1 MDIAIP
7 LYGGVEKTLYAT
19 EYQKG
24 MYDFKNIRKE
34 KLYVNTGIENTK
46 IPMRVGNIRNASI
59 VSIKL

>member
-1 MDIAIP
+1 M
-7 LYGGVEKTLYAT
+7 EKTLYET

-34 KLYVNTGIENTK
+34 KLYVNTGIGNTK

>member
-19 EYQKG
+19 KYQKG

-34 KLYVNTGIENTK
+34 KLYVNTGIGNTK

>member
-1 MDIAIP
+1 M
-7 LYGGVEKTLYAT
+7 EKTLYAT
-19 EYQKG
+19 EYQRG

-59 VSIKL
+59 VSINL